1 MQTGGLPDLY
11 NLPNDETKMHY
22 LSAIRDTILLRDIVS
37 RYNIKDPR
45 LLSDIFAYLI
55 NNVSNLISINNI
67 VNYFISK
74 NRKTNYETIAN
85 YIQYLQNSFLIHRVE
100 RYNIKGKDI
109 VSGTNKYYINDLSF
123 KNYLYSGFNHRIGY
137 LLENLVYSQ
146 LRVSGFTVYTGA
158 IRNKEIDFIATKA
171 SRKIYVQV
179 SYLLYDAKTIERE
192 YSELEKIRDNYEKI
206 VVSLDD
212 IKMPSRNGIN
222 HLLAWQLDDF
232 LR

>member
-1 MQTGGLPDLY
+1 VLKG
-11 NLPNDETKMHY
+11 
-22 LSAIRDTILLRDIVS
+22 IILKVKI
-37 RYNIKDPR
+37 
-45 LLSDIFAYLI
+45 
-55 NNVSNLISINNI
+55 
-67 VNYFISK
+67 
-74 NRKTNYETIAN
+74 
-85 YIQYLQNSFLIHRVE
+85 
-100 RYNIKGKDI
+100 
-109 VSGTNKYYINDLSF
+109 LSF
-123 KNYLYSGFNHRIGY
+123 KNYLYSGFNHGIGY